1 VKHNVDFGVGESW
14 KRYELRKATSTMTP
28 ADTDTD
34 AERAEEASETRSKK
48 QRSHALDAAITW

>member
-1 VKHNVDFGVGESW
+1 
-14 KRYELRKATSTMTP
+14 MTP